1 MVTGSG
7 GAMMRRDRRVAI
19 SARVLAA
26 MALAAALACPPPVA
40 RAEDAKGS
48 GTAKEVSSGSITV
61 RLHDVLLLDQDGRE
75 VRFPGDVIG
84 DRVVV
89 IDTFFTTCTLICP
102 ILGAIFSDLQE
113 QLGTRLDRE
122 VRLISISVD
131 PLTDIPPRL
140 KKYAEQWEAR
150 PGWLFLTGEKKAV
163 DRALEGIGMYSSNFA
178 DHPGAFLV
186 GDGRGGKWTRFNG
199 FATPEQLRSRVEELL
214 SERRGKVP
222 AR

>member
-1 MVTGSG
+1 
-7 GAMMRRDRRVAI
+7 MRRGWRSAV
-19 SARVLAA
+19 SARTLATL
-26 MALAAALACPPPVA
+26 ALAAVLAGPPPIA

-48 GTAKEVSSGSITV
+48 GTSKEVSSGSVTV
-61 RLHDVLLLDQDGRE
+61 RLHDVLLLDQDGRK

-89 IDTFFTTCTLICP
+89 IDTFFTTCGIICP

-113 QLGTRLDRE
+113 QLGDRLDRE
-122 VRLISISVD
+122 VRLISITVD

-150 PGWLFLTGEKKAV
+150 PGWLFLTGEKKSV
-163 DRALEGIGMYSSNFA
+163 DRALEGIGMYSPNFEE
-178 DHPGAFLV
+178 HPSAFLV
-186 GDGRGGKWTRFNG
+186 GDGREGKWTRFYG
-199 FATPEQLRSRVEELL
+199 FASPEQLKSRVEELL
-214 SERRGKVP
+214 SERRGKAP

>member
-1 MVTGSG
+1 MTHRGWRSAVSTR
-7 GAMMRRDRRVAI
+7 AVA
-19 SARVLAA
+19 AL
-26 MALAAALACPPPVA
+26 ALAAALAGPPSIA
-40 RAEDAKGS
+40 RAENAKRDNS
-48 GTAKEVSSGSITV
+48 PKEISSGSVAV
-61 RLHDVLLLDQDGRE
+61 RLHDVPLLDQDGRK

-89 IDTFFTTCTLICP
+89 IDTFFTTCGLICP
-102 ILGAIFSDLQE
+102 ILGGIFADLQE
-113 QLGTRLDRE
+113 QLGDRLDRE

-163 DRALEGIGMYSSNFA
+163 DRVLEGIGMYAPDFA
-178 DHPGAFLV
+178 DHPSAFLV
-186 GDGRGGKWTRFNG
+186 GDGREGKWTRFYG
-199 FATPEQLRSRVEELL
+199 FASPERLKSRVEELL
-214 SERRGKVP
+214 AERRGKAP